1 MCKLPCRHRA
11 GHAAPNAL
19 AVQPG
24 GADLLDQG
32 LRASQPLR
40 YIATNTAFRFDD
52 EGKASVVVK
61 IAKAAWAGDFKAVYG
76 KGILNDPDLAFE
88 KLTLAL
94 QAFQRDDVA
103 FNGFSS
109 KYDSVLAG
117 KAELTAQE
125 ARGLALFNDAAKG
138 NCAACHPS
146 EK

>member
-1 MCKLPCRHRA
+1 MGLLSLQYLSRPQPSAAPLSEAALGKLAFHDPSLSASGKQSCASCHADTA

-61 IAKAAWAGDFKAVYG
+61 IAKAAWAG
-76 KGILNDPDLAFE
+76 L
-88 KLTLAL
+88 
-94 QAFQRDDVA
+94 
-103 FNGFSS
+103 S
-109 KYDSVLAG
+109 
-117 KAELTAQE
+117 
-125 ARGLALFNDAAKG
+125 AR
-138 NCAACHPS
+138 
-146 EK
+146 